1 MKAIIP
7 MAGSGTRLRP
17 LTHSRPKALLR
28 VGSRP
33 IIAHIIDALI
43 PLGCDTVI
51 PVVGRESGEAIVD
64 AIRTLYPQLKVV
76 PVVQK
81 EKLGLGHAVFMAREA
96 ADGDEVIVMYG
107 DTIIEGDL
115 SGFTDRSTDGVIAVR
130 EVDDPRRFGVVNT
143 VDGVIVK
150 FVEKPDVP
158 ESHLAIVGFNYFKDS
173 SLLFTCI
180 EEIIERDIR
189 TRGEYQLTDAFQLM
203 VEKGATLKALAI
215 DGWFDAGTPDMLL
228 ATNRRMLAVE
238 GNTESYAG
246 AVIVPPVYIGEGVSL
261 DGSVVGPDV
270 SIGDHTIIEHT
281 VISDSIIGA
290 HSIVRNAVLT
300 GSLVGDHAVMDGS
313 PRTVILG
320 DHSEIR
326 AGE

>member
-17 LTHSRPKALLR
+17 LTYSCPKALLR

-33 IIAHIIDALI
+33 IIAHIVDALLQ
-43 PLGCDTVI
+43 LGCDTII
-51 PVVGRESGEAIVD
+51 PVIGREGGDAIVD
-64 AIRTLYPQLKVV
+64 AIRTLYPQLEVV

-81 EKLGLGHAVFMAREA
+81 DKLGLGHAVFMARDA

-107 DTIIEGDL
+107 DTLIDGDL
-115 SGFTDRSTDGVIAVR
+115 SEFTDRSADGVIAVR
-130 EVDDPRRFGVVNT
+130 EVDDPRQFGVVNT

-158 ESHLAIVGFNYFKDS
+158 ESNLIIVGLNYFRDS
-173 SLLFTCI
+173 TLLFTCI

-203 VEKGATLKALAI
+203 VEKGAILKPCVI
-215 DGWFDAGTPDMLL
+215 DGWFDAGTPKTLL
-228 ATNRRMLAVE
+228 ATNHHMLASE

-246 AVIVPPVYIGEGVSL
+246 SVIVPPVFIGEGVTMK
-261 DGSVVGPDV
+261 GAVVGPDV
-270 SIGDHTIIEHT
+270 SIGDNAVIENA
-281 VISDSIIGA
+281 VISNSIIGA
-290 HSIVRNAVLT
+290 DAHVRNIVLT
-300 GSLVGDHAVMDGS
+300 GSLVGDKAVVADC
-313 PRTVILG
+313 PRTLILG

-326 AGE
+326 TGE

>member
-33 IIAHIIDALI
+33 IIAHIVDTLL
-43 PLGCDTVI
+43 PLGCDTII
-51 PVVGRESGEAIVD
+51 PVVGNEGGEVIVD
-64 AIRTLYPQLKVV
+64 FIRVRYPGLDVV

-107 DTIIEGDL
+107 DTILDGDL
-115 SGFTDRSTDGVIAVR
+115 SGLTDRSADGVISVR

-150 FVEKPDVP
+150 FVEKADTP
-158 ESHLAIVGFNYFKDS
+158 ESNLAIVGFNYFKDS
-173 SLLFTCI
+173 ALLFTCI
-180 EEIIERDIR
+180 GEIIERDIR

-203 VEKGATLKALAI
+203 VEKGATLKPLAI
-215 DGWFDAGTPDMLL
+215 DGWFDAGTPDTLL
-228 ATNRRMLAVE
+228 ATNRHLLAAE
-238 GNTESYAG
+238 GNTGSYAG
-246 AVIVPPVYIGEGVSL
+246 SLIVPPVFIGDGVSL
-261 DGSVVGPDV
+261 TGSVVGPDV
-270 SIGDHTIIEHT
+270 SIGDHTVIEHA

-300 GSLVGDHAVMDGS
+300 GSLVGDHAVVEDIT
-313 PRTVILG
+313 RTVILG